1 MLKCVKIWGLMFG
14 GMLNV
19 NYTWTVNSTIDYS
32 KITDHLQS
40 GVVYNFRCAY
50 LSVHISVRK

>member
-1 MLKCVKIWGLMFG
+1 MFG